1 MSQATNATVS
11 TINPGYP
18 SDKGSVTKNKTKS
31 GTNDSV
37 KVDPGE
43 DGISNRNVVVVLEV
57 SANAGAT
64 ATVDRSGNVILNAS
78 GTGTLQFL
86 SVTLNS
92 SDSANWTM
100 YVNTSGGSNYTFTKG
115 NGGGG
120 HK

>member
-1 MSQATNATVS
+1 MSSATSASVS
-11 TINPGYP
+11 TTNPGYP

-37 KVDPGE
+37 AISPSE
-43 DGISNRNVVVVLEV
+43 DGTSNRNVVVVLEV
-57 SANAGAT
+57 NANAGAT
-64 ATVDRSGNVILNAS
+64 ASVEGGNVKLTAS
-78 GTGTLQFL
+78 GSGTLQYL

-92 SDSANWTM
+92 SDSGNWTV
-100 YVNTSGGSNYTFTKG
+100 YVNTSGGSNYNFVKG